1 MKKLLFAFLL
11 CVSLAPFARAEE
23 TPEWCAPTVSDLS
36 VACVVKDPATGLNL
50 LYPTPCMLGERG
62 LIRGTVKAVCPYDTV
77 AITATPHD
85 PEQGF
90 PVQPA
95 KLRKKRFKTLEGG
108 TLPFSIIVDPY
119 FNLEAGIVE
128 IPIVI
133 GASSS
138 YDSDRSKITLMVPWD
153 SVWQEF

>member
-1 MKKLLFAFLL
+1 MKTLLFAFLL
-11 CVSLAPFARAEE
+11 IISTAPFAHAED

-36 VACVVKDPATGLNL
+36 VACLAKDPATGQNL
-50 LYPTPCMLGERG
+50 TYPTPCLLGESG
-62 LIRGTVKAVCPYDTV
+62 LIRGMVEAVCPYDMV

-85 PEQGF
+85 PDQGF

-95 KLRKKRFKTLEGG
+95 KLRRKRFKTLEGG

-119 FNLEAGIVE
+119 FNLETGVVE

-133 GASSS
+133 GATSS
-138 YDSDRSKITLMVPWD
+138 YDSDRSKLTLMVPWD
-153 SVWQEF
+153 TTWQEF